1 MCLWINREIEEV
13 VAGGGFSADFSGKS
27 QHPRQNGATRTLGHG
42 IPVREKTGEA
52 TLCPRRRF
60 LGGAPASPHSHLWRP
75 LGELFDYTVRGVRG
89 MRRSKPPLENDGAA
103 DSEIDAKDEQ
113 VRAKLLE

>member
-1 MCLWINREIEEV
+1 MSRLPSSERGYEDP
-13 VAGGGFSADFSGKS
+13 GSRDSGSRKD
-27 QHPRQNGATRTLGHG
+27 
-42 IPVREKTGEA
+42 GEA
-52 TLCPRRRF
+52 TLWTRRRF

>member
-1 MCLWINREIEEV
+1 
-13 VAGGGFSADFSGKS
+13 
-27 QHPRQNGATRTLGHG
+27 
-42 IPVREKTGEA
+42 
-52 TLCPRRRF
+52 
-60 LGGAPASPHSHLWRP
+60 
-75 LGELFDYTVRGVRG
+75 